1 MTRILK
7 AYGDALEGPETQQGP
22 ALSKADVSS
31 QETYLRCV
39 VLLVRLTG
47 KYVARFLPQVRLC
60 SRLSASSTQAPDCR
74 RSIDCCCIGVPPSC
88 TWQSACD

>member
-1 MTRILK
+1 MIEGDHVTRILK

-22 ALSKADVSS
+22 ALSKNDVSS

-47 KYVARFLPQVRLC
+47 KYVARFLPQVCVC
-60 SRLSASSTQAPDCR
+60 SRLKRKHHTVMIAYR
-74 RSIDCCCIGVPPSC
+74 
-88 TWQSACD
+88 

>member
-1 MTRILK
+1 MTHALLLLVTEGDHVTRILK

-39 VLLVRLTG
+39 VLLVCLTG
-47 KYVARFLPQVRLC
+47 KFVARFLPQVGFGLWLSVLC
-60 SRLSASSTQAPDCR
+60 AAMHTPH
-74 RSIDCCCIGVPPSC
+74 
-88 TWQSACD
+88 